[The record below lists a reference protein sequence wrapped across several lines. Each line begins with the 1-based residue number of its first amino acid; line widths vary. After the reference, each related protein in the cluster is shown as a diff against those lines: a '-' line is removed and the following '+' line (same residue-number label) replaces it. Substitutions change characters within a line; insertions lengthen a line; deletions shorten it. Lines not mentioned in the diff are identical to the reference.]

1 MVKIDWS
8 LAIQII
14 NFLFLIWIMN
24 IVLYKPI
31 RNMLLKRKSEVDG
44 LNKNIDGLSIE
55 AGAKNKEYDDGIRG
69 ARAEGMKRRD
79 ALVQDASTEE
89 KGIIARINEDAQAEM
104 AKVREQ
110 IAQDAEKV
118 KTSLLKEVD
127 MFANEIGKKIL
138 GRTV

>member
-1 MVKIDWS
+1 MVSIDWS
-8 LAIQII
+8 VAIQII

-31 RNMLLKRKSEVDG
+31 RSMLLKRKSEVDG
-44 LNKNIDGLSIE
+44 LGKDINGLSME
-55 AGAKNKEYDDGIRG
+55 ANAKNKEYEDGIRG

-79 ALVQDASTEE
+79 ALVQEASTEE
-89 KGIIARINEDAQAEM
+89 KGIIAKINEDAQAEM

-110 IAQDAEKV
+110 ITQDAEKV

-138 GRTV
+138 GRAI